1 MILISLFRRIISCP
15 PEDQAAIDAGELI
28 ISYGTDLMEQ
38 DEMAEM
44 AKELI
49 TAKEAKRE
57 IQENAAKC
65 IPLDL
70 FLWQSN
76 FRTQY

>member
-1 MILISLFRRIISCP
+1 
-15 PEDQAAIDAGELI
+15 
-28 ISYGTDLMEQ
+28 
-38 DEMAEM
+38 MAEM